1 MDFIETKITGAGTDE
16 TFGTPRGSYPFGN
29 NILAETTLRYISLK
43 KNGGKIDGLS
53 HLKVAEGNYTYSEL
67 DWSDK
72 VDEALSPYPDCT
84 FFIVAPRRG
93 YEGALPTISKEG
105 FESTS
110 DWRIPVGTILTAKTK
125 MDTAIYVNK
134 ESKKVIIFVRK
145 ITPSWVEL
153 FSSLLFVVVPWL
165 YGDNYEGY
173 DETEQEFFK
182 AINKGDANTFTRLVN
197 ELCKNLDFNE
207 MKTRAALD
215 NWCDAQRSSQI
226 EKHQREITFTM
237 ESIASL
243 ESDLTRK
250 RVELG
255 NLNERLLALSASKA
269 TGERDEFYKF
279 FKSRNLNFIK
289 KSSGYRGDPYIEYS
303 IVETIENYDKDVFM
317 RIYNMQGSYMNES
330 GYEDVKRLLYAVF
343 IEEKAKFRTEC
354 VFRLT
359 NLSGID
365 AVSNNLSGFFSGRV
379 LPHPHLYYH
388 ACLGHNRN
396 YIDKYLG
403 DGDWDM
409 AIDQTIQAAK
419 NLNFDD
425 LTVCRGL
432 VRRMFSDYSRVK
444 FIILPNGEELTPSEF
459 LRYLDS
465 QEKEQGENNNG

>member
-29 NILAETTLRYISLK
+29 SMLAETTLRYISLK

-93 YEGALPTISKEG
+93 YEGTLPTISKEG

-134 ESKKVIIFVRK
+134 EQKKVIIFVRK

-182 AINKGDANTFTRLVN
+182 AINKGDAETFTRLVN
-197 ELCKNLDFNE
+197 ELCEKIDFNE
-207 MKTRAALD
+207 IKTRAALH
-215 NWCDAQRSSQI
+215 NWCNIQRTSQI
-226 EKHQREITFTM
+226 LKFNREIKSVL

-243 ESDLTRK
+243 ESDLTK
-250 RVELG
+250 KNVELG
-255 NLNERLLALSASKA
+255 NLNENLIALTALAADDSGDK
-269 TGERDEFYKF
+269 FYNF
-279 FKSRNLNFIK
+279 FKSRGLYFIQK
-289 KSSGYRGDPYIEYS
+289 GSDYAGNQFIDYS
-303 IVETIENYDKDVFM
+303 IVETIENYDKDEFL
-317 RIYNMQGSYMNES
+317 RTYNMNGSYMKDH
-330 GYEDVKRLLYAVF
+330 GEDARRLMYAVF
-343 IEEKAKFRTEC
+343 AEEKAVFRTEC
-354 VFRLT
+354 AFRLT
-359 NLSGID
+359 NLSAIAPLGR
-365 AVSNNLSGFFSGRV
+365 NLSGYFEGKT

-388 ACLGHNRN
+388 SCLGTNRN
-396 YIDKYLG
+396 YIDKFLQR
-403 DGDWDM
+403 GDWDM

-419 NLNFDD
+419 NLNFGDG
-425 LTVCRGL
+425 TVVSGL
-432 VRRMFSDYSRVK
+432 MGRMFGDLKRVK
-444 FIILPNGEELTPSEF
+444 FIILPDGTEMNPVEF
-459 LRYLDS
+459 LNFLNTEQAS
-465 QEKEQGENNNG
+465 QGENNNG